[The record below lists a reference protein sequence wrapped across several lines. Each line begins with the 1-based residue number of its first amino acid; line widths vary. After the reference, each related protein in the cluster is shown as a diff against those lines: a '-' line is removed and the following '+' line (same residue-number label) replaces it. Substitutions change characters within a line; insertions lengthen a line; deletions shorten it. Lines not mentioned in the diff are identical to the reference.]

1 MVVAGD
7 QLVRHDFLLIKAS
20 VICLGL

>member
-7 QLVRHDFLLIKAS
+7 QLVRHVFLLIKAS